1 MTKWLIAIGVFISL
15 VVVFKLIDGTILE
28 PRLNNIGHFMMR
40 IVGGKLD
47 WFTLYHSPF
56 LKFVTI
62 LFALIIIVMVIK
74 DIVVLF
80 IYCSYVYGVYLIKR
94 SFVIIIVYSVWFFI

>member
-1 MTKWLIAIGVFISL
+1 MPNDQIVTSGKIMTKWLIAIGVFISL
-15 VVVFKLIDGTILE
+15 VVVFKIIDGTILE

-40 IVGGKLD
+40 IVGEKLD
-47 WFTLYHSPF
+47 WFTFYHSPF

-74 DIVVLF
+74 DIIVLR
-80 IYCSYVYGVYLIKR
+80 IR
-94 SFVIIIVYSVWFFI
+94 R